1 MNQVKKQVVRQD
13 LIKQAVL
20 GNDEILRHKAW
31 KKGMAERDLKQDKTF
46 TKQQALAHE
55 QSKKEAFIEDKKTK

>member
-1 MNQVKKQVVRQD
+1 LFDLNQVKKQVVRQD

-31 KKGMAERDLKQDKTF
+31 KRNMADRDVKQDFQFAKDKATDH
-46 TKQQALAHE
+46 KQNLRNA
-55 QSKKEAFIEDKKTK
+55 